1 MENQGSPLHEM
12 EEIPM
17 KSQSLLVALLITN
30 IAFLGFQVVHPRAEH
45 AATIPAVLRAHALE
59 LVDDHGRIRAEIKVL
74 PAQLPAQVVDR
85 MPDGSTQYP
94 ETVLLRLINSKN
106 GPDVKLA
113 TTEDGAGLSLGG
125 DSGYVQILSRGV
137 NPPFIKIVNKDGRQ
151 QVIKP

>member
-1 MENQGSPLHEM
+1 
-12 EEIPM
+12 M

-30 IAFLGFQVVHPRAEH
+30 IAFLSFQLVHPQAKH
-45 AATIPAVLRAHALE
+45 AAAIPAVLRAHALE

-74 PAQLPAQVVDR
+74 PAQAVDK
-85 MPDGSTQYP
+85 MPDGSRQYP

-151 QVIKP
+151 QVMKPLFIFTHERTSASA